1 MFVRKSR
8 FMKTLSF
15 LILIVLLAS
24 CSTSVTLVN
33 KGKYDQAIDV
43 LVADLK
49 NDPANEKD
57 IRALGFAFDE
67 ANKADNQKIAGLK
80 AGEKPENWNEI
91 GKLYNQL
98 NLRQQ
103 KIETLPLT
111 VQNDINYN
119 AVDYRPFIAEAREK
133 TCQNLYLD
141 AMKLIN
147 SGNKADSQRAGF
159 YLLEIDSIMPGYKDV
174 TQLLTQIKTDTTIF
188 IYCSVTNNYPNY
200 LPSGVEDEFRKLD
213 FSRFNTPKYAFV
225 SKKATYLKIKIVA
238 EIEIIDIKII
248 PEKTEQNF
256 YTETATLQDGIAFKL
271 DESGNF
277 ERDSLGN
284 KIEIPKFKTIA
295 CYVTENEQKKSV
307 LMGGTVQII
316 NSETGKIIAKR
327 AVAGETKFYHKSAY
341 FKGDINALS
350 PETMELLGSKE
361 LEFPSDLIM
370 ILRASD
376 KFGKNVAD
384 VVIEELEKL
393 PSNLTK
399 KE

>member
-1 MFVRKSR
+1 M
-8 FMKTLSF
+8 
-15 LILIVLLAS
+15 LIVLLTS

-49 NDPANEKD
+49 NDPVNEKD

-80 AGEKPENWNEI
+80 ADEKPENWTEI

-98 NLRQQ
+98 DLRQR
-103 KIETLPLT
+103 KIEALPET
-111 VQNDINYN
+111 VKDEMHFM
-119 AVDYRPFIAEAREK
+119 AVDYRLFIAQARQRICE
-133 TCQNLYLD
+133 NMYVNAL
-141 AMKLIN
+141 KLIN
-147 SGNKADSQRAGF
+147 SGNMADAQRAGF

-174 TQLLTQIKTDTTIF
+174 TQLLTEIKTDTTIF
-188 IYCSVTNNYPNY
+188 IYCNVTNSYPNY
-200 LPSGVEDEFRKLD
+200 LPSGIEDEFRKLD

-225 SKKATYLKIKIVA
+225 SKKASYLKIKIVA

-256 YTETATLQDGIAFKL
+256 YTETATLQDGIAYKL

-284 KIEIPKFKTIA
+284 KMELPKFKTIA
-295 CYVTENEQKKSV
+295 CYVTENVQKKSV

-384 VVIEELEKL
+384 IVIEELEKL

-399 KE
+399 QE